1 MQQSLSSSFTCE
13 KDPECKAD
21 HKKGLRKS
29 ENPRGLSVLSAGGG
43 AQDES
48 GSRIHCKNWTL
59 ASKRGRNSV
68 QKSSLC
74 RNGSSLS
81 EGDAERDMGSKGGSW
96 AAPSSPSGVREDDP
110 CANAEGRDP
119 GLPLGSL
126 TVPPAPE
133 TSASSEPRERPAKKR
148 LRLDGSQRPPAAQL
162 EPRAAGDAPSPGPE
176 PRESMTLRSTARLG
190 PPPSHASVDETRRP
204 PCPDSQKLEEDCQS
218 SEASMGS
225 NSVRSVLEEDEE
237 DEEPPRVLLYHE
249 PRSFEV
255 GMLVWLK
262 YKKYPV
268 WPAVVKSVRQRDKK
282 ASVLYIEG
290 HMNPKRKG

>member
-1 MQQSLSSSFTCE
+1 
-13 KDPECKAD
+13 
-21 HKKGLRKS
+21 
-29 ENPRGLSVLSAGGG
+29 
-43 AQDES
+43 
-48 GSRIHCKNWTL
+48 
-59 ASKRGRNSV
+59 
-68 QKSSLC
+68 
-74 RNGSSLS
+74 
-81 EGDAERDMGSKGGSW
+81 
-96 AAPSSPSGVREDDP
+96 
-110 CANAEGRDP
+110 
-119 GLPLGSL
+119 
-126 TVPPAPE
+126 
-133 TSASSEPRERPAKKR
+133 
-148 LRLDGSQRPPAAQL
+148 
-162 EPRAAGDAPSPGPE
+162 
-176 PRESMTLRSTARLG
+176 MTLRSTARLG